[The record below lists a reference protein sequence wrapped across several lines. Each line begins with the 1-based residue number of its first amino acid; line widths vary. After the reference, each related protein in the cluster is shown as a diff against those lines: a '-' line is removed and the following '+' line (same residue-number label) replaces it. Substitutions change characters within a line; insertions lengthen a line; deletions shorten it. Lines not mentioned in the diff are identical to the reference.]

1 MRLSREI
8 DKRARII
15 FFVDYVISVI
25 TISAMP
31 KDQAASGTPR
41 TSCLKLPPAQ
51 CTLCPETMHLQ

>member
-41 TSCLKLPPAQ
+41 AIYLKPLSA
-51 CTLCPETMHLQ
+51 CTLTVQSAMTA